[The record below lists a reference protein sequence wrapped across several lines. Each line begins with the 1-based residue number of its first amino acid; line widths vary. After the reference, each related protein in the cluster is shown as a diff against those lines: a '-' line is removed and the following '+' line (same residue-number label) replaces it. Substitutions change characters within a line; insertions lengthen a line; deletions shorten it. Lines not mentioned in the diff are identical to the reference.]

1 MSRLST
7 FFRNSDTEFGIF
19 YPRHYL
25 LAVFPNLADAD
36 GAKQELNH
44 AGRMDDD
51 MISASGDEVVH
62 FAEDHLL
69 NDGLWECR

>member
-1 MSRLST
+1 VIRRKGQLGRRPNPKKPT
-7 FFRNSDTEFGIF
+7 ALRG
-19 YPRHYL
+19 
-25 LAVFPNLADAD
+25 AVGVRDCES
-36 GAKQELNH
+36 AKQELNH